1 MLRRLVAPSLRAV
14 LENVR
19 AQEFLG
25 ELRALK
31 KQHRVMS
38 HPKFLGH
45 YMKSTKTADSESA
58 ERACAALSTSGLILQ
73 HGPVVYLH
81 PEEIARSVM
90 QVLPHQAEVLRAELA
105 DVERELG
112 ALKTQRLQIE
122 RRVAWRR
129 WAGQSLGLGL
139 ILLPWAVLFRLTYW
153 DLSWDV
159 VVSSRVRVGG
169 DDQDPL
175 GRVGAHGQN
184 LSTWRPS
191 APSFL
196 STFV

>member
-1 MLRRLVAPSLRAV
+1 
-14 LENVR
+14 
-19 AQEFLG
+19 
-25 ELRALK
+25 
-31 KQHRVMS
+31 
-38 HPKFLGH
+38 
-45 YMKSTKTADSESA
+45 
-58 ERACAALSTSGLILQ
+58 
-73 HGPVVYLH
+73 
-81 PEEIARSVM
+81 M

-159 VVSSRVRVGG
+159 VVSSRVRVDG

-175 GRVGAHGQN
+175 GHVGAHGQS
-184 LSTWRPS
+184 LSSLRPS
-191 APSFL
+191 APSFS

>member
-1 MLRRLVAPSLRAV
+1 M
-14 LENVR
+14 
-19 AQEFLG
+19 
-25 ELRALK
+25 
-31 KQHRVMS
+31 
-38 HPKFLGH
+38 
-45 YMKSTKTADSESA
+45 
-58 ERACAALSTSGLILQ
+58 
-73 HGPVVYLH
+73 VYLH

-159 VVSSRVRVGG
+159 VVSSRVRVDG

-175 GRVGAHGQN
+175 GRVCAHGQN
-184 LSTWRPS
+184 PSTLRPS
-191 APSFL
+191 APSFS

>member
-1 MLRRLVAPSLRAV
+1 MVRGEATSL
-14 LENVR
+14 
-19 AQEFLG
+19 
-25 ELRALK
+25 ALITPTF
-31 KQHRVMS
+31 R
-38 HPKFLGH
+38 
-45 YMKSTKTADSESA
+45 STKTADSESA

-90 QVLPHQAEVLRAELA
+90 QVLPYQAEVLRAELA
-105 DVERELG
+105 DVERELS
-112 ALKTQRLQIE
+112 ALRAQRSQIE

-159 VVSSRVRVGG
+159 VVRLRMGVGRG
-169 DDQDPL
+169 E
-175 GRVGAHGQN
+175 GRRQRHKSLARTEPNMLLFMQ
-184 LSTWRPS
+184 TYYF
-191 APSFL
+191 APTFL
-196 STFV
+196 